1 MKKNYL
7 IIALTLIISC
17 SFAQTKTSGLVTL
30 SGSVKVKIDKNSTNS
45 TITMTLVGPSDRWF
59 AVGLNA
65 SGAMASGTDC
75 IYYST
80 SLVDAKI
87 NGQASPAT
95 DATNNWTP
103 VSNTVA
109 TGVRTVVATRAFST
123 GDTNDYTFDYA
134 SNSLNIIWAYAPSAT
149 TSIGTQHASG
159 TRGSSALNFTALDAT
174 EFESLKS
181 ISISPNPSTG
191 LFIISKN
198 NTLPISKIKVFDT
211 NAKLIKEFDFDAV
224 NQETTIDISELSKGI
239 YFLEISND
247 TDKEVRKIGLN

>member
-7 IIALTLIISC
+7 IIALTLILSV

-30 SGSVKVKIDKNSTNS
+30 GGSVKVKIDKNSTNS

-59 AVGLNA
+59 AIGLDA
-65 SGAMASGTDC
+65 SSMTAGTDC
-75 IYYST
+75 IYYT
-80 SLVDAKI
+80 TTFFDGKL
-87 NGQASPAT
+87 NGFSAPSP
-95 DATNNWTP
+95 DSINNWTI
-103 VSNTVA
+103 VSNTP
-109 TGVRTVVATRAFST
+109 TSGLITIVATRAFFT
-123 GDTNDYTFDYA
+123 GDTNDYTFEYLP
-134 SNSLNIIWAYAPSAT
+134 NSLNVIYAYGASAST
-149 TSIGTQHASG
+149 TISQHSG
-159 TRGSSALNFTALDAT
+159 STRGSTTLNFTALDAT

-191 LFIISKN
+191 LFTISKN